1 MFLPKRATPIPTVM
15 PHPTPSSALLLLVGI
30 HSAIGAPSTSTGTQN
45 TQSNAE
51 SGTFLSEVVV
61 IADKLAFYTPENFG
75 GTRLD
80 IPLRE
85 VPQSIRV
92 VDKQLLQDVT
102 AVRVQDSFDYV
113 SGVSYQNAFGGLWEN
128 YAMRGFTGDSNNA
141 GLAYLL
147 NGFSS
152 NRGFNAPRD
161 TANVESIEFLKGP
174 TAALFG
180 AGDPGGT
187 LNVMTKRP
195 LWTSRHEI
203 QTLFGSFDFFRQT
216 LDTTGPLNKNLAYR
230 FNFAHEDANSFRNS
244 VGSNRLLFAPAFT
257 LKISDSTTLDYTGE
271 WLEQTVDFDRGVFAI
286 NRGTPTNPN
295 FQLGAVPRGQ
305 FYGEPNDE
313 PIRSSNI
320 LNQVRLKHELNED
333 WFLRLGLASK
343 INSLKGFASE
353 TRNIVA
359 TGNEMRRRY
368 RYRDYQSDD
377 WNLQAEIAGKFET
390 YGVEHQL
397 LYGLESYWFETD
409 QTLLSG
415 NYATN
420 LNLLNPVYGQAKPSL
435 SSIIDRTEN
444 QRGLAL
450 FLHDQLSLG
459 KWRLLLGVR
468 YDRFD
473 QRVDDRRYNFVSEQ
487 EQHAWTP
494 RVGLTW
500 LPTETVSVFSTY
512 SHSFRPNAGTDS
524 QLRAFD
530 PERGRALDAGVKYQ
544 SKDGRVGATLAV
556 FDIHKKNVLR
566 FDPADPLG
574 LYMLG
579 GGEAASRG
587 IEFDISGQLTKG
599 LRLSSSFTYQH
610 AKIVKSDA
618 IQPGSRLLNIPR
630 VMANALLVREFELGR
645 AGKLGVGAGVVHMGE
660 RPGRDGGGF
669 DLPEYTTAK
678 ALGYW
683 QPNKNLS
690 VTLDVENLFDKT
702 FYASSINEHIVQPGA
717 PRTVMVGV
725 RVTF

>member
-1 MFLPKRATPIPTVM
+1 MS
-15 PHPTPSSALLLLVGI
+15 HPTPASALLLLLGLS
-30 HSAIGAPSTSTGTQN
+30 SAMAASSQSPGAQTTPVNAAEATQ
-45 TQSNAE
+45 
-51 SGTFLSEVVV
+51 LSEVLVT
-61 IADKLAFYTPENFG
+61 ADKLAFYTPENFG

-80 IPLRE
+80 IALRE
-85 VPQSIRV
+85 IPQSIRV

-102 AVRVQDSFDYV
+102 AVRVQDAFDYV

-161 TANVESIEFLKGP
+161 AANVESIEFLKGP

-187 LNVMTKRP
+187 LNVMTKKP
-195 LWTSRHEI
+195 LWVSRHEI

-257 LKISDSTTLDYTGE
+257 LKISDSTTLDYMGE

-286 NRGTPTNPN
+286 NRGTTTHPN
-295 FQLGAVPRGQ
+295 IQLGTAPRRQ
-305 FYGEPNDE
+305 FYGEPNDD

-320 LNQVRLKHELNED
+320 LNQVRLKHALNED

-343 INSLKGFASE
+343 VNSLRGFSSE
-353 TRNIVA
+353 TRNVLPA
-359 TGNEMRRRY
+359 GTEMRRRY
-368 RYRDYQSDD
+368 RHRDYQSDD

-390 YGVEHQL
+390 LGVGHQL
-397 LYGLESYWFETD
+397 LYGLESYWFELD
-409 QTLLSG
+409 QALLSG

-420 LNLLNPVYGQAKPSL
+420 LNLLNPVYGQSKPTLL
-435 SSIIDRTEN
+435 STIDRTED

-459 KWRLLLGVR
+459 NWRLLLGVR

-473 QRVDDRRYNFVSEQ
+473 QQVDDRYARQNARASKQEQ

-500 LPTETVSVFSTY
+500 LPTDTLSLFSTY

-524 QLRAFD
+524 NNRVFD
-530 PERGRALDAGVKYQ
+530 PERGRAVDAGVKYQ

-556 FDIHKKNVLR
+556 FDIHKQNVLR

-587 IEFDISGQLTKG
+587 VEFDLSGQLTKG

-683 QPNKNLS
+683 QPSKNLS

>member
-1 MFLPKRATPIPTVM
+1 M
-15 PHPTPSSALLLLVGI
+15 PHPTPSSALLLLFGLS
-30 HSAIGAPSTSTGTQN
+30 SAMGAPSQSTGSQTTQV
-45 TQSNAE
+45 NAE
-51 SGTFLSEVVV
+51 IVTQLSEALVT
-61 IADKLAFYTPENFG
+61 AEKPAFYTSENFG

-80 IPLRE
+80 ISLRE

-102 AVRVQDSFDYV
+102 AVRVQDAFDYV

-161 TANVESIEFLKGP
+161 AANVESIEFLKGP

-187 LNVMTKRP
+187 LNVTTKKP
-195 LWTSRHEI
+195 LWVSRHEI

-230 FNFAHEDANSFRNS
+230 FNFAHEDANSFRNN

-257 LKISDSTTLDYTGE
+257 LKISDSTTLDYMGE

-286 NRGTPTNPN
+286 NRGTATNPK
-295 FQLGAVPRGQ
+295 FQLGAVSRRQ
-305 FYGEPNDE
+305 FFGEPNDE
-313 PIRSSNI
+313 PIRTSNI
-320 LNQVRLKHELNED
+320 LNQVRLKHALNEE

-343 INSLKGFASE
+343 INSLSGFSSE
-353 TRNIVA
+353 ARDIVPGG
-359 TGNEMRRRY
+359 TQMRRRY
-368 RYRDYQSDD
+368 RYRDYESDD
-377 WNLQAEIAGKFET
+377 WNLQAEIAGKFEAL
-390 YGVEHQL
+390 GVKHQL
-397 LYGLESYWFETD
+397 LYGFESYWFEID

-420 LNLLNPVYGQAKPSL
+420 LNLLNPVYGQPKPAL
-435 SSIIDRTEN
+435 SSTFNRTEN

-459 KWRLLLGVR
+459 SWRLLLGVR

-473 QRVDDRRYNFVSEQ
+473 QRMDDRRNNFVSEQ

-500 LPTETVSVFSTY
+500 LPTETLSVFSTY
-512 SHSFRPNAGTDS
+512 SLSFRPNAGTDK
-524 QLRAFD
+524 QLLAFD
-530 PERGRALDAGVKYQ
+530 PERGRAVDAGVKYQ
-544 SKDGRVGATLAV
+544 SKDGRVGATLAL
-556 FDIHKKNVLR
+556 FDIHKQNVLR
-566 FDPADPLG
+566 FDPTDPLG

-587 IEFDISGQLTKG
+587 MEVDISGELTKG

-610 AKIVKSDA
+610 AKIVKSEA

-630 VMANALLVREFELGR
+630 VMANVLLVREFDLGR

-669 DLPEYTTAK
+669 DLPDYTTAK
-678 ALGYW
+678 ALSYW
-683 QPNKNLS
+683 QPSKNLS

-702 FYASSINEHIVQPGA
+702 FYASSSNEHIVQPGA
-717 PRTVMVGV
+717 PRTVMLGV
-725 RVTF
+725 RLTF